1 MSRAYTVQ
9 IAESVTRVVHLEDG
23 VQSQLDLL
31 PILTPER
38 MGQLLLQELAER
50 GFALEGD
57 KAVRQDGDIR
67 IEVDGAGVISVRIAE
82 ERTITGSAKEVRASE
97 SREEAERQ
105 ARAAAQ
111 KSAEAAAKTAEE
123 SARREMTDRLEKN
136 LRDLRGELDGVL
148 NRVTG
153 KALTER
159 AGQLGEIVEVSGDAQ
174 TGDLTIRVR
183 V

>member
-1 MSRAYTVQ
+1 MSRAYSVQ
-9 IAESVTRVVHLEDG
+9 IAEVTRVVHIEDG

-50 GFALEGD
+50 GFTLEGD
-57 KAVRQDGDIR
+57 KAVRQNGDIR
-67 IEVDGAGVISVRIAE
+67 IEVDTSGVVSVRITE
-82 ERTITGSAKEVRASE
+82 ERTITASAKESRDGSTQEE
-97 SREEAERQ
+97 S
-105 ARAAAQ
+105 ARVAKAAAQ
-111 KSAEAAAKTAEE
+111 KSAEAAAKASEE
-123 SARREMTDRLEKN
+123 QARRVLTERLEKD
-136 LRDLRGELDGVL
+136 LRGLRGELDGVL

-159 AGQLGEIVEVSGDAQ
+159 AAQLGEIVEVSGDAQ